1 MSRAGDGAGAIHRL
15 RRFVEANW
23 AALAILAGWQAW
35 IWLGHVPPIIAPS
48 PLGVAGA
55 ALANGKILL
64 IAFGQT
70 ACTAFIG
77 LLAGVALGYG
87 LAVVSWS
94 SGLVAGMLLPGSLI
108 AQSVPVAAMVPVVA
122 RLVGYDVRAVIAIA
136 ILVSFFPT
144 YVLVRGGLDRTPA
157 GAEDLFTALG
167 ATRRRRLLSL
177 AIPSAM
183 PSLLTAVR
191 LSIANSILAALV
203 AEFLMGTEGLGF
215 LIASSAPKMDLRTGW
230 GAAILAM
237 IVSVAMFAVTSA
249 AEQRWRQRW
258 T

>member
-1 MSRAGDGAGAIHRL
+1 MNRTRESGGILPGLARL
-15 RRFVEANW
+15 VEANW
-23 AALAILAGWQAW
+23 AVLAILAGWQVW
-35 IWLGHVPPIIAPS
+35 IWLGHVPPIVAPS
-48 PLGVAGA
+48 PSGVASTA
-55 ALANGKILL
+55 VTNWKIMLT
-64 IAFGQT
+64 AFGQT
-70 ACTAFIG
+70 ICTAFIG
-77 LLAGVALGYG
+77 LLVGVALGYG
-87 LAVVSWS
+87 LALLSWS
-94 SGLVAGMLLPGSLI
+94 SGFVGGLLLPGSMI
-108 AQSVPVAAMVPVVA
+108 AQSIPVAAMVPVIA
-122 RLVGYDVRAVIAIA
+122 RLVGYDVKTVIAIA
-136 ILVSFFPT
+136 ILISFFPT
-144 YVLVRGGLDRTPA
+144 YVLVRAGLDRAPA

-167 ATRRRRLLSL
+167 ATRRKRLLSL

-258 T
+258 I